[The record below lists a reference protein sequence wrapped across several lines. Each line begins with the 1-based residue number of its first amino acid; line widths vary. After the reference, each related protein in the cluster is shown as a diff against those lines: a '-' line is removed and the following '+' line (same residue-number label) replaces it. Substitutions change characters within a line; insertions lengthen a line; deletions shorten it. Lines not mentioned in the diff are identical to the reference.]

1 AIAIA
6 VALIVSGFALANN
19 GKGEGRPHSETIR
32 LTASAF
38 TDKDFDLDPP
48 DLSLGDYFVAT
59 ENPFRK
65 AETVGADH
73 PACTTTR
80 LEPTT
85 GTPETGVAQCSASLV
100 LPEGQLTAQG
110 ARTFALDSKESPN
123 FVLAVTGGTGS
134 YKGARGSIHIV
145 DLGETDSQLTIEL
158 IR

>member
-1 AIAIA
+1 MVSCFAMA
-6 VALIVSGFALANN
+6 VDGS
-19 GKGEGRPHSETIR
+19 GKGEARRGTQTIR

-38 TDKDFDLDPP
+38 ADKEFDLDPP

-59 ENPFRK
+59 EDLFRK
-65 AETVGADH
+65 GANVGADH
-73 PACTTTR
+73 AVCTITR

-110 ARTFALDSKESPN
+110 ARTFALDAQEPPN
-123 FVLAVTGGTGS
+123 FFLAITGGTGA

-145 DLGETDSQLTIEL
+145 DINETDSRLTVEL